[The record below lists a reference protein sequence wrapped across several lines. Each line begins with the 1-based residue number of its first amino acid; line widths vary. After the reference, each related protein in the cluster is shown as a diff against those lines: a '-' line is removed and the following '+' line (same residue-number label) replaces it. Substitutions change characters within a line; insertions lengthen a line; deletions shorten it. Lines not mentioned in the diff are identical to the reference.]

1 MRKTGFCA
9 AWVAVGACAAFV
21 VVGCS
26 SKSEG
31 TTGGSTSGS
40 AKPSA
45 TTASASAS
53 APVASASAKVAA
65 KPRVK
70 AKSDPKD
77 KQGAFMSALK
87 NKKPSK
93 PATAKKTDMKKG
105 DPSNKD
111 KPIPKDN
118 KKIDEQA
125 SKAGE
130 KKKVDAPPAG
140 ACTGV
145 GDGVGTCAGNLLLFC
160 AGGELWQVDC
170 DEHGRMTGFTGGT
183 CYETAKEI
191 DCYGIT
197 LTDNPS
203 VSVYCDPYS
212 NICCDSDGYCWGD
225 AVPEPPMDPDPGPD
239 TTPDPTPDPIPD
251 DPTPEPPPDPHPE
264 PEPEPQ
270 PEPEPPPMPDN
281 AE

>member
-1 MRKTGFCA
+1 MRKTGFVA
-9 AWVAVGACAAFV
+9 AWVALGASAAIV
-21 VVGCS
+21 AGGCS
-26 SKSEG
+26 SKTEG
-31 TTGGSTSGS
+31 TTGGNTSGS

-45 TTASASAS
+45 TTAAASSS
-53 APVASASAKVAA
+53 APVASASAKTAA

-70 AKSDPKD
+70 AKADPKD

-87 NKKPSK
+87 GKKPSK

-105 DPSNKD
+105 DPANKD

-183 CYETAKEI
+183 CYETEKEI
-191 DCYGIT
+191 DCYGVT
-197 LTDNPS
+197 VTDDPG

-212 NICCDSDGYCWGD
+212 NICCTSDGYCWGD

-239 TTPDPTPDPIPD
+239 TTPDPIPD
-251 DPTPEPPPDPHPE
+251 DPMPHDPEPPPE
-264 PEPEPQ
+264 PPS
-270 PEPEPPPMPDN
+270 EPEPPPMPDN